1 MRFDIA
7 ALEFESF
14 KEFLLD
20 NFVSSFSKSSFK
32 VINILHDIESIY
44 KRQNEIRRLQNI
56 EKAHHLLKMIMIFS
70 ACFILLQIKQNLLTQ
85 WIL

>member
-20 NFVSSFSKSSFK
+20 NFVSSFSKSLKLLIYSMILK
-32 VINILHDIESIY
+32 VYIKD
-44 KRQNEIRRLQNI
+44 
-56 EKAHHLLKMIMIFS
+56 KM
-70 ACFILLQIKQNLLTQ
+70 K
-85 WIL
+85 